1 MIGLIGCR
9 DLWIP
14 TCPRS
19 PLGRFFRPP
28 CIYISMRTKQGLA
41 AARAQGVQLGRPKGS
56 KNKKG
61 RALDAHKG
69 QIKRLLE
76 LEVPVGS
83 ITKIVNAEI
92 ERPVTYNTYRYY
104 IAHDEELKPLLANR
118 KGT

>member
-1 MIGLIGCR
+1 MRQPELSTTASHAKLLLAIYSYFAEAER
-9 DLWIP
+9 D
-14 TCPRS
+14 
-19 PLGRFFRPP
+19 
-28 CIYISMRTKQGLA
+28 YISMRTKQGLA